1 MALLDCAVDGR
12 GVATVTLTRPEVHNA
27 FNDRVIAELS
37 AVFTRLAGDPAV
49 RVLVLTGAGASFSAG
64 GDLDWM
70 RSMTAYTEAEN
81 HRDALA
87 LAQMLDALDR
97 FPKPSVARVNGA
109 ALGGGVGL
117 VACCDIAVAADG
129 ARFGLT
135 EVRLGL
141 APATIAPYVVRAIGP
156 RQARRYFLT
165 GERFDAARALALGL
179 VHEVV
184 PADAL
189 DGAVERVLA
198 DLLKGGPAALGE
210 CKALVRTVQ
219 DAADHT
225 ALMDATAALIARLRV
240 GAEGQEGLAAFF
252 GKRAPAWV
260 RED

>member
-1 MALLDCAVDGR
+1 MSHLQCAVDGR
-12 GVATVTLTRPEVHNA
+12 GVATVSLNRPTIHNA
-27 FNDRVIAELS
+27 FNDAVIAELT
-37 AVFTRLAGDPAV
+37 VTFNRLAADPGV

-70 RSMTAYTEAEN
+70 RSMTGWTQAEN

-87 LAQMLDALDR
+87 LATMLDTLDR
-97 FPKPSVARVNGA
+97 FPKPTVARVNGA

-117 VACCDIAVAADG
+117 VACCDIAVAAEG

-141 APATIAPYVVRAIGP
+141 APATIAPYVVRAIGA

-165 GERFDAARALALGL
+165 GERFDAPRALALGL

-184 PADAL
+184 GAVAL
-189 DGAVERVLA
+189 DGAVDRVLA
-198 DLLKGGPAALGE
+198 DLLKGGPLALGD
-210 CKALVRTVQ
+210 CKALVRTVE
-219 DAADHT
+219 DATGHAE
-225 ALMDATAALIARLRV
+225 LMDATAALIARMRV
-240 GAEGQEGLAAFF
+240 GSEGQEGLAAFF

-260 RED
+260 KEN